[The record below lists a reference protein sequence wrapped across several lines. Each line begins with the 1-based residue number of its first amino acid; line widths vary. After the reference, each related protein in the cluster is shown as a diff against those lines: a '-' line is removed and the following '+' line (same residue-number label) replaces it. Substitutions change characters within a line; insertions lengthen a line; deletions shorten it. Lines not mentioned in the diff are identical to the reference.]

1 MAVGTL
7 YLFSGYEA
15 GDSAKAWTISLTLLA
30 VFQWFNV
37 WNCRSERLS
46 ICQMNPFSNL
56 FLLGATAIVVMLQ
69 ISALYTSVGQ
79 KLLHT
84 VPLSLAE
91 WGMILAVASS
101 IIIVEEIRK
110 FAYRTRSTPTFRQ
123 KSLQ

>member
-1 MAVGTL
+1 
-7 YLFSGYEA
+7 
-15 GDSAKAWTISLTLLA
+15 
-30 VFQWFNV
+30 
-37 WNCRSERLS
+37 
-46 ICQMNPFSNL
+46 MNPFSNL